1 MDWEG
6 APHKMMTM
14 PNSTNIPVPIT
25 AVPRIAVI
33 GSGAWG
39 TATALVLASK
49 NDRAVSQWVPRADSY
64 KALLEARENRT
75 YLPGVAL
82 PDSIRLHHDDLCHI
96 AEADWWVLA
105 TPASFLETTL
115 ATLKDQGIDRFP
127 PAISLIKG
135 MDFASG
141 QRPSEVISRLLGHDR
156 IVVVSGPSHAE
167 EVARMLPASLVAASA
182 HPHLAVEVQQI
193 LGTNRLRVYTSPDT
207 VGVEWAGIHKNVM
220 GIAAGICLGLG
231 LGDNAVSALITRGLA
246 EMARWGV
253 SQGGDMETFMGLAGV
268 GDLIT
273 TCTSHHGRNRQVG
286 LRLAK
291 GECLA
296 QIQDGMKKVAE
307 GINTVQVLKKA
318 AAAQGI
324 GLPITEAVH
333 AVLFEGVA
341 PAMAV
346 ERLLQRTPKPEMEES
361 RLGSRKVS

>member
-6 APHKMMTM
+6 AGRKMMQMPKTM
-14 PNSTNIPVPIT
+14 PKTTN
-25 AVPRIAVI
+25 IAVI

-49 NDRAVSQWVPRADSY
+49 NTLAVSQWVPRAESH
-64 KALLEARENRT
+64 KALIRTRENST
-75 YLPGVAL
+75 YLPGVPL
-82 PDSIRLHHDDLCHI
+82 PESIHLHHEDLRPV

-105 TPASFLETTL
+105 TPAVFLERTL
-115 ATLKDQGIDRFP
+115 ATLKARGMDRFP

-141 QRPSEVISRLLGHDR
+141 QRPSQVIARLLGHDR

-167 EVARMLPASLVAASA
+167 EVARALPASLVAASA
-182 HPHLAVEVQQI
+182 QEALAVEVQQI
-193 LGTNRLRVYTSPDT
+193 MGTSRLRIYTSTDI

-220 GIAAGICLGLG
+220 GIAAGICQGLG
-231 LGDNAVSALITRGLA
+231 LGDNAVSALMTRGLA

-253 SQGGDMETFMGLAGV
+253 SQGGEQETYMGLAGV
-268 GDLIT
+268 GDLAT
-273 TCTSHHGRNRQVG
+273 TCISKHGRNRQVG
-286 LRLAK
+286 LRLAR
-291 GECLA
+291 GETLA
-296 QIQDGMKKVAE
+296 QIQAEMKQVAE

-333 AVLFEGVA
+333 AVLFEGIA
-341 PAMAV
+341 PAVAV
-346 ERLLQRTPKPEMEES
+346 ERLLQRTPKPEMEENRS
-361 RLGSRKVS
+361 GSRKVS